1 MKEKCEGERATQ
13 TGEAMALSRAAA
25 AAAPGAGAPPRDPD
39 NVNGNSSRDFQ
50 LQTSRGGPRLITISR
65 TDHGFGF
72 TLRHFIVYPPELSE
86 LLADHGGP
94 AASSLSS
101 LEPLDTIFV
110 KNVKPGSAAH
120 LAGLRTGDRVVSVN
134 GESVA
139 TQSYQQVVSTIQ
151 RSPPVLQLMVVPREE
166 DLLQQVFGET
176 AHNPES
182 NLDVR
187 MPTPSPGHIPPQQ
200 PNRQHLPPTNFSHSP
215 LGIPQYPQ
223 NLSPSAWSSQSSL
236 SSHISNMSTGPHPPP
251 VMVVH
256 PPFHQRPHQASV
268 IPPPHGAHIPI
279 HPHHQQ
285 TATRQ
290 NQANVQYRQG
300 PRKHSL
306 ASAGDAKKS
315 TVGSVNRKQSLP
327 MVVDRKQAVYTIQNT
342 ISGVPHHVPSPPG
355 NQSSLPAS
363 TNATGTA
370 PQVAT
375 SEHASASV
383 FGVYEPILDRAVGR
397 GSFRDSRRLERDPDG
412 RIYEVVQTRVV
423 ESKFNTG
430 DSDKKE
436 SGRQNKGHHSN
447 QGTHIGRKTS
457 VGDSDVKRVR
467 VQSLS
472 PPRLKIDQVHAR
484 SASVNTRSE
493 ALNNNG
499 VNEGS
504 IHGSHQSLNSTKSE
518 GKNTNRQNSHSRK
531 SYSEPISSNKENYM
545 TDDKSTQEV
554 IERIKKDTERKEE
567 FLRRPNQP
575 IWLPASK
582 SPVIHSDYHVNPQ
595 KFQRPIW
602 PPPGAQ
608 TPPSP
613 GAITKALT
621 FIVAPKQDH
630 SHLRR
635 VKSEIEQ
642 RQNSTDSISSMRG
655 SSVPAGSNLSESSIA
670 GQEMDG
676 TPEAEQSLPVAQGA
690 SGALPRSLVVN
701 AVPKPYVGSAS
712 EANPANLR
720 FGKSFTTTLS
730 RIQENIPIPE
740 YGSSS
745 SLTSQG
751 QTSSKQGDTSQGVTP
766 GGTPSGSQTSL
777 NSASLRSIPLAWVG
791 DNERIKQLQ
800 IVSRRAKQFESSQLE
815 KEASAKSAFH
825 RFELSRLSQR
835 SKIPNVAQRK
845 QEFETKDQLPPEEGV
860 KTATVSEA
868 GVVRRVAIN
877 RTIPVGGPHIHCE
890 PPPLYGSS
898 HRPQSDPD
906 VLERERSNSVCSQVS
921 MTSLLSTQS
930 MDETGSSRQKAVARQ
945 NSYLSA
951 LRSPLHDGELAKKP
965 GDPKPPSSSPITETS
980 TPSFPQPAT
989 TTTPTGGH
997 ALRPKR
1003 PTFLPIKNH
1012 ARPALSSNDKQS
1024 PSRVGKGLEER
1035 THESLS
1041 LYASTNQK
1049 AHPSSALNSLPNSMY
1064 QFPAVA
1070 ASSSQAHTPG
1080 AGGGT
1085 GVPGGALVTSAST
1098 PTAATTSAP
1107 TTTTTASASAPEASS
1122 ATTVARRNKAVY
1134 EDEGERLVRRVSYLK
1149 ATSGDRMYSDSE
1161 LDSDTDDKSGSR
1173 SEGLEGVVADGGVVS
1188 RVGTPVTPGGPLC
1201 VGDLPS
1207 PASLQSAILRQGS
1220 LHVKLTMVDGKR
1232 AGDRS
1237 WKTVWAVVQGHALIF
1252 YKDRQHALQTPLG
1265 VEDQISL
1272 RGAEVEVASDYT
1284 KRRNVLRLATPG
1296 GSQLLLQ
1303 ADTPPEMLAWLST
1316 LQNNCAIQEG
1326 EACSKTPMNNNNVSP
1341 QTSNKAMRK
1350 LTSSLRTRSPTGQSP
1365 STKTRKPS
1373 SVESNSSPKS
1383 KTWRGNLVR
1392 PFMKKI
1398 QGGSPA
1404 ITPTTPQPEGATIG
1418 VCLEDCPQS
1427 DENEFVPLLV
1437 ALCVSVVETRGL
1449 QTQGIYRIPG
1459 NKAAVTHLTEMI
1471 NKGPKAIDYS
1481 DPRWSDVNVISS
1493 MLKQFFQK
1501 LPDPL
1506 FTCDLYPLF
1515 IEASKIED
1523 PNQRL
1528 MELRRLVQELPDHHY
1543 ETLRFLMLHLSHI
1556 VSNSESNKMDVRN
1569 LAIVFGPT
1577 LVRSGD
1583 DNMITMV
1590 TDMSHQCKIVE
1601 TLIGQAAWFFNE
1613 DDGEEVIPPSLSP
1626 SVLQSSASD
1635 SLSPTMEP
1643 ETPSSQA
1650 LLLHNIQKVEGAKGD
1665 LKKDIV
1671 SSIISAANR
1680 KVHKVKYKKPVDD
1693 KPVDDIK
1700 YSDKEGGFEERDID
1714 KEAELRKQRLL
1725 AKQIESMV
1733 ELPDPKPMSERKIS
1747 NMSLMSVHGHPSS
1760 MSSLTQSSERTSASE
1775 QGKHSLPEQDG
1786 RLFCVI
1792 KKDALSSSTPPPPGS
1807 SSVIAPS
1814 CQQSSQLTTPETSS
1828 LFGDEVAIRS
1838 YAGLSASTQERIRRF
1853 EMETRAM
1860 LHRDLTKHRR
1870 ETERRDVERRR
1881 LEELWQRAKQD
1892 MESEDILDQLADN
1905 PTEVVRKISD
1915 YSWRLQGLSESMG
1928 GDQGSLT
1935 SQSSSTSSQ
1944 TGLISAALSH
1954 HPLSNTSLTPTTNAT
1969 TQVPNNDFPQLP
1981 TIQVD
1986 SEPVSGLVCERTN
1999 DAKHGLTPQQSHR
2012 WLEYNAASPHSTL
2025 GSTSSSSSS
2034 GYGSLTR
2041 SSLQHD
2047 ADFLTEKPV
2056 EDSYQNEHYKI
2067 GKKPSSTTQQ
2077 LSPSVPKKKKSS
2089 KGSGFLFGLT
2099 SSSSSPS
2106 LFPSMAEAGTE
2117 LTPTRK
2123 IGQTIIY
2130 PESPRPPPHNSRPSS
2145 QNQSSHI
2152 TAPSS
2157 TLTPQPS
2164 TPILGRQKDSLLHHI
2179 LPSRLYHSPRP
2190 LRRGSSAENVT
2201 QPHANTLSPST
2212 FNTQKVVN
2220 NGTLKRA
2227 RASRDQVIN
2236 GPEMGMPRCG
2246 SLDSL
2251 RDGSHIP
2258 HDDGSDLLSAITATF
2273 EEKMRSLQESPLG
2286 LVTPLSEDATPSPST
2301 SPEAG
2306 QPNDCTTRGKSEC
2319 RLYRDPSLHRRRT
2332 NPRNPSAN
2340 TSTNS
2345 TAVNTTP
2352 TTTIS
2357 QVEDASP
2364 SVKLS
2369 EGSNKLNEDVTREV
2383 KVKRSDS
2390 LTKSEKTENNLKEK
2404 TEKRARELKRTD
2416 TQESLNEKKPKEM
2429 KRSDGQDGLGRS
2441 RDLPRKSESRE
2452 NSIASARRSSDVR
2465 SRRHNV
2471 KELKEKFEQNTD
2483 SQPSSSP
2490 MKPSNSNHYNNI
2502 SSSSNKT
2509 SKSSMRR
2516 SGYRGHIKR
2525 RHTVGGTKDLAK
2537 WAWLHSGEMSRSSP
2551 RSTRLS
2557 AWERLQ
2563 PLVADERL
2571 NTDRSLEAWLA
2582 RERIRTS
2589 SPDLSRPQQ
2598 LVLPCDMD
2606 DKENLHRRLS
2616 VQEAVLNPLY
2626 PVLES
2631 HV

>member
-13 TGEAMALSRAAA
+13 AGEAMALSRAAA
-25 AAAPGAGAPPRDPD
+25 AAASGAGAPPRDPD

-72 TLRHFIVYPPELSE
+72 TLRHFIVYPPELSEGGVTDNRSEE

-200 PNRQHLPPTNFSHSP
+200 SSRQHIPPTNFSHSP

-236 SSHISNMSTGPHPPP
+236 TSHISNMSTGPHPPP

-285 TATRQ
+285 TTTRQ
-290 NQANVQYRQG
+290 NQANVQYRAG

-355 NQSSLPAS
+355 NQSSLPTS

-447 QGTHIGRKTS
+447 QGTHVGRKAS
-457 VGDSDVKRVR
+457 VGDADVKRVR

-472 PPRLKIDQVHAR
+472 PPRLKVDQIHAR
-484 SASVNTRSE
+484 SASVNTRPE

-545 TDDKSTQEV
+545 TDDKTTQEV

-642 RQNSTDSISSMRG
+642 RQNSVDNSSSMRG

-676 TPEAEQSLPVAQGA
+676 TPEDEHSKQNLPVAQGA

-712 EANPANLR
+712 EANPVNLR

-845 QEFETKDQLPPEEGV
+845 QEFETKDQLPPGFDFEFGTHFNNTPRQRKSAELMKGDLVCHEMSPSPPKVFRSLSDGGNVFPVNRRLYSPTAEEGV

-930 MDETGSSRQKAVARQ
+930 MDETGSSRQKTVARQ

-951 LRSPLHDGELAKKP
+951 LRSPLH
-965 GDPKPPSSSPITETS
+965 
-980 TPSFPQPAT
+980 
-989 TTTPTGGH
+989 
-997 ALRPKR
+997 
-1003 PTFLPIKNH
+1003 
-1012 ARPALSSNDKQS
+1012 
-1024 PSRVGKGLEER
+1024 
-1035 THESLS
+1035 
-1041 LYASTNQK
+1041 
-1049 AHPSSALNSLPNSMY
+1049 
-1064 QFPAVA
+1064 VA
-1070 ASSSQAHTPG
+1070 SSQAHTPG

-1085 GVPGGALVTSAST
+1085 GVPGGAMVTSAST

-1107 TTTTTASASAPEASS
+1107 TTTTTASATEASS

-1134 EDEGERLVRRVSYLK
+1134 DEGERLVRRVSYLK

-1173 SEGLEGVVADGGVVS
+1173 GEGLEGVVADGGVVS

-1404 ITPTTPQPEGATIG
+1404 ITPTTPHPEGATIG

-1427 DENEFVPLLV
+1427 EENEFVPLLV

-1601 TLIGQAAWFFNE
+1601 TLIGQAAWFFND

-1969 TQVPNNDFPQLP
+1969 TQV
-1981 TIQVD
+1981 
-1986 SEPVSGLVCERTN
+1986 
-1999 DAKHGLTPQQSHR
+1999 
-2012 WLEYNAASPHSTL
+2012 
-2025 GSTSSSSSS
+2025 
-2034 GYGSLTR
+2034 
-2041 SSLQHD
+2041 
-2047 ADFLTEKPV
+2047 
-2056 EDSYQNEHYKI
+2056 
-2067 GKKPSSTTQQ
+2067 
-2077 LSPSVPKKKKSS
+2077 
-2089 KGSGFLFGLT
+2089 
-2099 SSSSSPS
+2099 
-2106 LFPSMAEAGTE
+2106 
-2117 LTPTRK
+2117 
-2123 IGQTIIY
+2123 
-2130 PESPRPPPHNSRPSS
+2130 
-2145 QNQSSHI
+2145 
-2152 TAPSS
+2152 
-2157 TLTPQPS
+2157 
-2164 TPILGRQKDSLLHHI
+2164 
-2179 LPSRLYHSPRP
+2179 
-2190 LRRGSSAENVT
+2190 
-2201 QPHANTLSPST
+2201 
-2212 FNTQKVVN
+2212 
-2220 NGTLKRA
+2220 
-2227 RASRDQVIN
+2227 IN

-2452 NSIASARRSSDVR
+2452 NSTASARRSSDVR

-2483 SQPSSSP
+2483 SQPSSNP
-2490 MKPSNSNHYNNI
+2490 MKSSNSNHYNNI

>member
-1 MKEKCEGERATQ
+1 
-13 TGEAMALSRAAA
+13 
-25 AAAPGAGAPPRDPD
+25 
-39 NVNGNSSRDFQ
+39 
-50 LQTSRGGPRLITISR
+50 
-65 TDHGFGF
+65 
-72 TLRHFIVYPPELSE
+72 
-86 LLADHGGP
+86 
-94 AASSLSS
+94 
-101 LEPLDTIFV
+101 
-110 KNVKPGSAAH
+110 
-120 LAGLRTGDRVVSVN
+120 
-134 GESVA
+134 
-139 TQSYQQVVSTIQ
+139 
-151 RSPPVLQLMVVPREE
+151 
-166 DLLQQVFGET
+166 
-176 AHNPES
+176 
-182 NLDVR
+182 
-187 MPTPSPGHIPPQQ
+187 
-200 PNRQHLPPTNFSHSP
+200 
-215 LGIPQYPQ
+215 
-223 NLSPSAWSSQSSL
+223 
-236 SSHISNMSTGPHPPP
+236 
-251 VMVVH
+251 
-256 PPFHQRPHQASV
+256 
-268 IPPPHGAHIPI
+268 
-279 HPHHQQ
+279 
-285 TATRQ
+285 
-290 NQANVQYRQG
+290 
-300 PRKHSL
+300 
-306 ASAGDAKKS
+306 
-315 TVGSVNRKQSLP
+315 
-327 MVVDRKQAVYTIQNT
+327 
-342 ISGVPHHVPSPPG
+342 
-355 NQSSLPAS
+355 
-363 TNATGTA
+363 
-370 PQVAT
+370 
-375 SEHASASV
+375 
-383 FGVYEPILDRAVGR
+383 
-397 GSFRDSRRLERDPDG
+397 
-412 RIYEVVQTRVV
+412 
-423 ESKFNTG
+423 
-430 DSDKKE
+430 
-436 SGRQNKGHHSN
+436 
-447 QGTHIGRKTS
+447 
-457 VGDSDVKRVR
+457 
-467 VQSLS
+467 
-472 PPRLKIDQVHAR
+472 
-484 SASVNTRSE
+484 
-493 ALNNNG
+493 
-499 VNEGS
+499 
-504 IHGSHQSLNSTKSE
+504 
-518 GKNTNRQNSHSRK
+518 
-531 SYSEPISSNKENYM
+531 
-545 TDDKSTQEV
+545 
-554 IERIKKDTERKEE
+554 
-567 FLRRPNQP
+567 
-575 IWLPASK
+575 
-582 SPVIHSDYHVNPQ
+582 
-595 KFQRPIW
+595 
-602 PPPGAQ
+602 
-608 TPPSP
+608 
-613 GAITKALT
+613 
-621 FIVAPKQDH
+621 
-630 SHLRR
+630 
-635 VKSEIEQ
+635 
-642 RQNSTDSISSMRG
+642 
-655 SSVPAGSNLSESSIA
+655 
-670 GQEMDG
+670 
-676 TPEAEQSLPVAQGA
+676 
-690 SGALPRSLVVN
+690 
-701 AVPKPYVGSAS
+701 
-712 EANPANLR
+712 
-720 FGKSFTTTLS
+720 
-730 RIQENIPIPE
+730 
-740 YGSSS
+740 
-745 SLTSQG
+745 
-751 QTSSKQGDTSQGVTP
+751 
-766 GGTPSGSQTSL
+766 
-777 NSASLRSIPLAWVG
+777 
-791 DNERIKQLQ
+791 
-800 IVSRRAKQFESSQLE
+800 
-815 KEASAKSAFH
+815 
-825 RFELSRLSQR
+825 
-835 SKIPNVAQRK
+835 
-845 QEFETKDQLPPEEGV
+845 
-860 KTATVSEA
+860 
-868 GVVRRVAIN
+868 
-877 RTIPVGGPHIHCE
+877 
-890 PPPLYGSS
+890 
-898 HRPQSDPD
+898 
-906 VLERERSNSVCSQVS
+906 
-921 MTSLLSTQS
+921 
-930 MDETGSSRQKAVARQ
+930 
-945 NSYLSA
+945 
-951 LRSPLHDGELAKKP
+951 
-965 GDPKPPSSSPITETS
+965 
-980 TPSFPQPAT
+980 
-989 TTTPTGGH
+989 
-997 ALRPKR
+997 
-1003 PTFLPIKNH
+1003 
-1012 ARPALSSNDKQS
+1012 
-1024 PSRVGKGLEER
+1024 
-1035 THESLS
+1035 
-1041 LYASTNQK
+1041 
-1049 AHPSSALNSLPNSMY
+1049 
-1064 QFPAVA
+1064 
-1070 ASSSQAHTPG
+1070 
-1080 AGGGT
+1080 
-1085 GVPGGALVTSAST
+1085 
-1098 PTAATTSAP
+1098 
-1107 TTTTTASASAPEASS
+1107 
-1122 ATTVARRNKAVY
+1122 
-1134 EDEGERLVRRVSYLK
+1134 
-1149 ATSGDRMYSDSE
+1149 MYSDSE

-1173 SEGLEGVVADGGVVS
+1173 GEGLEGVAADGGVVS

-1237 WKTVWAVVQGHALIF
+1237 WKTVWAAVQGRALIF

-1265 VEDQISL
+1265 VEEQISL

-1326 EACSKTPMNNNNVSP
+1326 EACSKAPMNNNNVSP

-1404 ITPTTPQPEGATIG
+1404 ITPTTPHPEGATIG

-1427 DENEFVPLLV
+1427 NENEFVPLLV

-1528 MELRRLVQELPDHHY
+1528 MELKRLVQELPDHHY

-1601 TLIGQAAWFFNE
+1601 TLIGQATWFFNE
-1613 DDGEEVIPPSLSP
+1613 DDGEEITPPSLSP

-1760 MSSLTQSSERTSASE
+1760 MSSLTQSSERTSISE

-1792 KKDALSSSTPPPPGS
+1792 KKDALSSGTPPIPGN

-1969 TQVPNNDFPQLP
+1969 TQV
-1981 TIQVD
+1981 
-1986 SEPVSGLVCERTN
+1986 
-1999 DAKHGLTPQQSHR
+1999 
-2012 WLEYNAASPHSTL
+2012 
-2025 GSTSSSSSS
+2025 
-2034 GYGSLTR
+2034 
-2041 SSLQHD
+2041 
-2047 ADFLTEKPV
+2047 
-2056 EDSYQNEHYKI
+2056 
-2067 GKKPSSTTQQ
+2067 
-2077 LSPSVPKKKKSS
+2077 
-2089 KGSGFLFGLT
+2089 
-2099 SSSSSPS
+2099 
-2106 LFPSMAEAGTE
+2106 
-2117 LTPTRK
+2117 
-2123 IGQTIIY
+2123 
-2130 PESPRPPPHNSRPSS
+2130 
-2145 QNQSSHI
+2145 
-2152 TAPSS
+2152 
-2157 TLTPQPS
+2157 
-2164 TPILGRQKDSLLHHI
+2164 
-2179 LPSRLYHSPRP
+2179 
-2190 LRRGSSAENVT
+2190 
-2201 QPHANTLSPST
+2201 
-2212 FNTQKVVN
+2212 
-2220 NGTLKRA
+2220 
-2227 RASRDQVIN
+2227 IN

-2286 LVTPLSEDATPSPST
+2286 LVTPLSEDAAPSPST

-2364 SVKLS
+2364 SVNLS
-2369 EGSNKLNEDVTREV
+2369 EGSNKLNEEVTREV

-2441 RDLPRKSESRE
+2441 RDLPRKSEGRE
-2452 NSIASARRSSDVR
+2452 NSTTSARRSSDVR

-2483 SQPSSSP
+2483 SQPNSSP

>member
-13 TGEAMALSRAAA
+13 AGEAMALSRAAA
-25 AAAPGAGAPPRDPD
+25 AAASGAGAPPRDPD

-72 TLRHFIVYPPELSE
+72 TLRHFIVYPPELSEGGVTDNRSEE

-200 PNRQHLPPTNFSHSP
+200 SSRQHIPPTNFSHSP

-236 SSHISNMSTGPHPPP
+236 TSHISNMSTGPHPPP

-285 TATRQ
+285 TTTRQ
-290 NQANVQYRQG
+290 NQANVQYRAG

-355 NQSSLPAS
+355 NQSSLPTS

-447 QGTHIGRKTS
+447 QGTHVGRKAS
-457 VGDSDVKRVR
+457 VGDADVKRVR

-472 PPRLKIDQVHAR
+472 PPRLKVDQIHAR
-484 SASVNTRSE
+484 SASVNTRPE

-545 TDDKSTQEV
+545 TDDKTTQEV

-642 RQNSTDSISSMRG
+642 RQNSVDNSSSMRG

-676 TPEAEQSLPVAQGA
+676 TPEDEHSKQNLPVAQGA

-712 EANPANLR
+712 EANPVNLR

-845 QEFETKDQLPPEEGV
+845 QEFETKDQLPPGFDFEFGTHFNNTPRQRKSAELMKGDLVCHEMSPSPPKVFRSLSDGGNVFPVNRRLYSPTAEEGV

-930 MDETGSSRQKAVARQ
+930 MDETGSSRQKTVARQ

-951 LRSPLHDGELAKKP
+951 LRSPLH
-965 GDPKPPSSSPITETS
+965 
-980 TPSFPQPAT
+980 
-989 TTTPTGGH
+989 
-997 ALRPKR
+997 
-1003 PTFLPIKNH
+1003 
-1012 ARPALSSNDKQS
+1012 
-1024 PSRVGKGLEER
+1024 
-1035 THESLS
+1035 
-1041 LYASTNQK
+1041 
-1049 AHPSSALNSLPNSMY
+1049 
-1064 QFPAVA
+1064 VA
-1070 ASSSQAHTPG
+1070 SSQAHTPG

-1085 GVPGGALVTSAST
+1085 GVPGGAMVTSAST

-1107 TTTTTASASAPEASS
+1107 TTTTTASATEASS

-1173 SEGLEGVVADGGVVS
+1173 GEGLEGVVADGGVVS

-1404 ITPTTPQPEGATIG
+1404 ITPTTPHPEGATIG

-1427 DENEFVPLLV
+1427 EENEFVPLLV

-1601 TLIGQAAWFFNE
+1601 TLIGQAAWFFND

-1969 TQVPNNDFPQLP
+1969 TQV
-1981 TIQVD
+1981 
-1986 SEPVSGLVCERTN
+1986 
-1999 DAKHGLTPQQSHR
+1999 
-2012 WLEYNAASPHSTL
+2012 
-2025 GSTSSSSSS
+2025 
-2034 GYGSLTR
+2034 
-2041 SSLQHD
+2041 
-2047 ADFLTEKPV
+2047 
-2056 EDSYQNEHYKI
+2056 
-2067 GKKPSSTTQQ
+2067 
-2077 LSPSVPKKKKSS
+2077 
-2089 KGSGFLFGLT
+2089 
-2099 SSSSSPS
+2099 
-2106 LFPSMAEAGTE
+2106 
-2117 LTPTRK
+2117 
-2123 IGQTIIY
+2123 
-2130 PESPRPPPHNSRPSS
+2130 
-2145 QNQSSHI
+2145 
-2152 TAPSS
+2152 
-2157 TLTPQPS
+2157 
-2164 TPILGRQKDSLLHHI
+2164 
-2179 LPSRLYHSPRP
+2179 
-2190 LRRGSSAENVT
+2190 
-2201 QPHANTLSPST
+2201 
-2212 FNTQKVVN
+2212 
-2220 NGTLKRA
+2220 
-2227 RASRDQVIN
+2227 IN

-2452 NSIASARRSSDVR
+2452 NSTASARRSSDVR

-2483 SQPSSSP
+2483 SQPSSNP
-2490 MKPSNSNHYNNI
+2490 MKSSNSNHYNNI

>member
-13 TGEAMALSRAAA
+13 AGEAMALSRAAA
-25 AAAPGAGAPPRDPD
+25 AAASGAGAPPRDPD

-200 PNRQHLPPTNFSHSP
+200 SSRQHIPPTNFSHSP

-236 SSHISNMSTGPHPPP
+236 TSHISNMSTGPHPPP

-285 TATRQ
+285 TTTRQ
-290 NQANVQYRQG
+290 NQANVQYRAG

-355 NQSSLPAS
+355 NQSSLPTS

-447 QGTHIGRKTS
+447 QGTHVGRKAS
-457 VGDSDVKRVR
+457 VGDADVKRVR

-472 PPRLKIDQVHAR
+472 PPRLKVDQIHAR
-484 SASVNTRSE
+484 SASVNTRPE

-545 TDDKSTQEV
+545 TDDKTTQEV

-642 RQNSTDSISSMRG
+642 RQNSIDNSSSMRG

-676 TPEAEQSLPVAQGA
+676 TPEDEHSKQNLPVAQGA

-845 QEFETKDQLPPEEGV
+845 QEFETKDQLPPGFDFEFGTHFNNTPRQRKSAELMKGDLVCHEMSPSPPKVFRSLSDGGNVFPVNRRLYSPTAEEGV

-930 MDETGSSRQKAVARQ
+930 MDETGSSRQKTVARQ

-1012 ARPALSSNDKQS
+1012 ARPALSSNDKPS
-1024 PSRVGKGLEER
+1024 PSRVGRGLEER

-1049 AHPSSALNSLPNSMY
+1049 AHPSSALSSLPNSMY

-1070 ASSSQAHTPG
+1070 SSQAHTPG

-1085 GVPGGALVTSAST
+1085 GVPGGAMVTSAST

-1107 TTTTTASASAPEASS
+1107 TTTTTASATEASS

-1134 EDEGERLVRRVSYLK
+1134 DEGERLVRRVSYLK

-1173 SEGLEGVVADGGVVS
+1173 GEGLEGVVADGGVVS

-1404 ITPTTPQPEGATIG
+1404 ITPTTPHPEGATIG

-1427 DENEFVPLLV
+1427 EENEFVPLLV

-1601 TLIGQAAWFFNE
+1601 TLIGQAAWFFND

-1969 TQVPNNDFPQLP
+1969 TQV
-1981 TIQVD
+1981 
-1986 SEPVSGLVCERTN
+1986 
-1999 DAKHGLTPQQSHR
+1999 
-2012 WLEYNAASPHSTL
+2012 
-2025 GSTSSSSSS
+2025 
-2034 GYGSLTR
+2034 
-2041 SSLQHD
+2041 
-2047 ADFLTEKPV
+2047 
-2056 EDSYQNEHYKI
+2056 
-2067 GKKPSSTTQQ
+2067 
-2077 LSPSVPKKKKSS
+2077 
-2089 KGSGFLFGLT
+2089 
-2099 SSSSSPS
+2099 
-2106 LFPSMAEAGTE
+2106 
-2117 LTPTRK
+2117 
-2123 IGQTIIY
+2123 
-2130 PESPRPPPHNSRPSS
+2130 
-2145 QNQSSHI
+2145 
-2152 TAPSS
+2152 
-2157 TLTPQPS
+2157 
-2164 TPILGRQKDSLLHHI
+2164 
-2179 LPSRLYHSPRP
+2179 
-2190 LRRGSSAENVT
+2190 
-2201 QPHANTLSPST
+2201 
-2212 FNTQKVVN
+2212 
-2220 NGTLKRA
+2220 
-2227 RASRDQVIN
+2227 IN

-2452 NSIASARRSSDVR
+2452 NSTASARRSSDVR

-2483 SQPSSSP
+2483 SQPSSNP
-2490 MKPSNSNHYNNI
+2490 MKSSNSNHYNNI

>member
-13 TGEAMALSRAAA
+13 AGEAMALSRAAA
-25 AAAPGAGAPPRDPD
+25 AAASGAGAPPRDPD

-200 PNRQHLPPTNFSHSP
+200 SSRQHIPPTNFSHSP

-236 SSHISNMSTGPHPPP
+236 TSHISNMSTGPHPPP

-285 TATRQ
+285 TTTRQ
-290 NQANVQYRQG
+290 NQANVQYRAG

-355 NQSSLPAS
+355 NQSSLPTS

-447 QGTHIGRKTS
+447 QGTHVGRKAS
-457 VGDSDVKRVR
+457 VGDADVKRVR

-472 PPRLKIDQVHAR
+472 PPRLKVDQIHAR
-484 SASVNTRSE
+484 SASVNTRPE

-545 TDDKSTQEV
+545 TDDKTTQEV

-642 RQNSTDSISSMRG
+642 RQNSIDNSSSMRG

-676 TPEAEQSLPVAQGA
+676 TPEDEHSKQNLPVAQGA

-845 QEFETKDQLPPEEGV
+845 QEFETKDQLPPGFDFEFGTHFNNTPRQRKSAELMKGDLVCHEMSPSPPKVFRSLSDGGNVFPVNRRLYSPTAEEGV

-930 MDETGSSRQKAVARQ
+930 MDETGSSRQKTVARQ

-951 LRSPLHDGELAKKP
+951 LRSPLH
-965 GDPKPPSSSPITETS
+965 
-980 TPSFPQPAT
+980 
-989 TTTPTGGH
+989 
-997 ALRPKR
+997 
-1003 PTFLPIKNH
+1003 
-1012 ARPALSSNDKQS
+1012 
-1024 PSRVGKGLEER
+1024 
-1035 THESLS
+1035 
-1041 LYASTNQK
+1041 
-1049 AHPSSALNSLPNSMY
+1049 
-1064 QFPAVA
+1064 VA
-1070 ASSSQAHTPG
+1070 SSQAHTPG

-1085 GVPGGALVTSAST
+1085 GVPGGAMVTSAST

-1107 TTTTTASASAPEASS
+1107 TTTTTASATEASS

-1173 SEGLEGVVADGGVVS
+1173 GEGLEGVVADGGVVS

-1404 ITPTTPQPEGATIG
+1404 ITPTTPHPEGATIG

-1427 DENEFVPLLV
+1427 EENEFVPLLV

-1601 TLIGQAAWFFNE
+1601 TLIGQAAWFFND

-1969 TQVPNNDFPQLP
+1969 TQV
-1981 TIQVD
+1981 
-1986 SEPVSGLVCERTN
+1986 
-1999 DAKHGLTPQQSHR
+1999 
-2012 WLEYNAASPHSTL
+2012 
-2025 GSTSSSSSS
+2025 
-2034 GYGSLTR
+2034 
-2041 SSLQHD
+2041 
-2047 ADFLTEKPV
+2047 
-2056 EDSYQNEHYKI
+2056 
-2067 GKKPSSTTQQ
+2067 
-2077 LSPSVPKKKKSS
+2077 
-2089 KGSGFLFGLT
+2089 
-2099 SSSSSPS
+2099 
-2106 LFPSMAEAGTE
+2106 
-2117 LTPTRK
+2117 
-2123 IGQTIIY
+2123 
-2130 PESPRPPPHNSRPSS
+2130 
-2145 QNQSSHI
+2145 
-2152 TAPSS
+2152 
-2157 TLTPQPS
+2157 
-2164 TPILGRQKDSLLHHI
+2164 
-2179 LPSRLYHSPRP
+2179 
-2190 LRRGSSAENVT
+2190 
-2201 QPHANTLSPST
+2201 
-2212 FNTQKVVN
+2212 
-2220 NGTLKRA
+2220 
-2227 RASRDQVIN
+2227 IN

-2452 NSIASARRSSDVR
+2452 NSTASARRSSDVR

-2483 SQPSSSP
+2483 SQPSSNP
-2490 MKPSNSNHYNNI
+2490 MKSSNSNHYNNI

>member
-13 TGEAMALSRAAA
+13 AGEAMALSRAAA
-25 AAAPGAGAPPRDPD
+25 AAASGAGAPPRDPD

-200 PNRQHLPPTNFSHSP
+200 SSRQHIPPTNFSHSP

-236 SSHISNMSTGPHPPP
+236 TSHISNMSTGPHPPP

-285 TATRQ
+285 TTTRQ
-290 NQANVQYRQG
+290 NQANVQYRAG

-355 NQSSLPAS
+355 NQSSLPTS

-447 QGTHIGRKTS
+447 QGTHVGRKAS
-457 VGDSDVKRVR
+457 VGDADVKRVR

-472 PPRLKIDQVHAR
+472 PPRLKVDQIHAR
-484 SASVNTRSE
+484 SASVNTRPE

-545 TDDKSTQEV
+545 TDDKTTQEV

-642 RQNSTDSISSMRG
+642 RQNSIDNSSSMRG

-676 TPEAEQSLPVAQGA
+676 TPEDEHSKQNLPVAQGA

-751 QTSSKQGDTSQGVTP
+751 FDFEFGTHFNNTP
-766 GGTPSGSQTSL
+766 RQ
-777 NSASLRSIPLAWVG
+777 R
-791 DNERIKQLQ
+791 
-800 IVSRRAKQFESSQLE
+800 
-815 KEASAKSAFH
+815 KSA
-825 RFELSRLSQR
+825 ELMKGDLVCHEMSPSPPKVFRSLSDGGNVFPVNRRLYS
-835 SKIPNVAQRK
+835 PTA
-845 QEFETKDQLPPEEGV
+845 EEGV

-930 MDETGSSRQKAVARQ
+930 MDETGSSRQKTVARQ

-1012 ARPALSSNDKQS
+1012 ARPALSSNDKPS
-1024 PSRVGKGLEER
+1024 PSRVGRGLEER

-1049 AHPSSALNSLPNSMY
+1049 AHPSSALSSLPNSMY

-1070 ASSSQAHTPG
+1070 SSQAHTPG

-1085 GVPGGALVTSAST
+1085 GVPGGAMVTSAST

-1107 TTTTTASASAPEASS
+1107 TTTTTASATEASS

-1173 SEGLEGVVADGGVVS
+1173 GEGLEGVVADGGVVS

-1404 ITPTTPQPEGATIG
+1404 ITPTTPHPEGATIG

-1427 DENEFVPLLV
+1427 EENEFVPLLV

-1601 TLIGQAAWFFNE
+1601 TLIGQAAWFFND

-1969 TQVPNNDFPQLP
+1969 TQV
-1981 TIQVD
+1981 
-1986 SEPVSGLVCERTN
+1986 
-1999 DAKHGLTPQQSHR
+1999 
-2012 WLEYNAASPHSTL
+2012 
-2025 GSTSSSSSS
+2025 
-2034 GYGSLTR
+2034 
-2041 SSLQHD
+2041 
-2047 ADFLTEKPV
+2047 
-2056 EDSYQNEHYKI
+2056 
-2067 GKKPSSTTQQ
+2067 
-2077 LSPSVPKKKKSS
+2077 
-2089 KGSGFLFGLT
+2089 
-2099 SSSSSPS
+2099 
-2106 LFPSMAEAGTE
+2106 
-2117 LTPTRK
+2117 
-2123 IGQTIIY
+2123 
-2130 PESPRPPPHNSRPSS
+2130 
-2145 QNQSSHI
+2145 
-2152 TAPSS
+2152 
-2157 TLTPQPS
+2157 
-2164 TPILGRQKDSLLHHI
+2164 
-2179 LPSRLYHSPRP
+2179 
-2190 LRRGSSAENVT
+2190 
-2201 QPHANTLSPST
+2201 
-2212 FNTQKVVN
+2212 
-2220 NGTLKRA
+2220 
-2227 RASRDQVIN
+2227 IN

-2452 NSIASARRSSDVR
+2452 NSTASARRSSDVR

-2483 SQPSSSP
+2483 SQPSSNP
-2490 MKPSNSNHYNNI
+2490 MKSSNSNHYNNI

>member
-25 AAAPGAGAPPRDPD
+25 AVAPGAGAPPRDPD

-101 LEPLDTIFV
+101 LDPLDTIFV

-504 IHGSHQSLNSTKSE
+504 IHGSHQSLNSTQSE

-582 SPVIHSDYHVNPQ
+582 SPLIHSDYHVNPQ

-642 RQNSTDSISSMRG
+642 RQNSTDSSSSMRG

-670 GQEMDG
+670 GLEMDG
-676 TPEAEQSLPVAQGA
+676 TPEAEHSKQNLPVAQGA

-845 QEFETKDQLPPEEGV
+845 QEFETKDQLPPGFDFEFGTHFNNTPRQRKSAELMKGDLVCHEMSPSPPKVFRSLSDGGNVFPVNRRLYSPTAEEGV
-860 KTATVSEA
+860 KIATVSEA

-921 MTSLLSTQS
+921 MASLLSTQS
-930 MDETGSSRQKAVARQ
+930 MDETGSGRQKTVARQ

-951 LRSPLHDGELAKKP
+951 LRSPLH
-965 GDPKPPSSSPITETS
+965 
-980 TPSFPQPAT
+980 
-989 TTTPTGGH
+989 
-997 ALRPKR
+997 
-1003 PTFLPIKNH
+1003 
-1012 ARPALSSNDKQS
+1012 
-1024 PSRVGKGLEER
+1024 
-1035 THESLS
+1035 
-1041 LYASTNQK
+1041 
-1049 AHPSSALNSLPNSMY
+1049 
-1064 QFPAVA
+1064 VA
-1070 ASSSQAHTPG
+1070 ASSSQAHTPV

-1085 GVPGGALVTSAST
+1085 GVPGGALVTPAST
-1098 PTAATTSAP
+1098 PTVATPSAP
-1107 TTTTTASASAPEASS
+1107 STTTTASASAPEASS

-1173 SEGLEGVVADGGVVS
+1173 GEGLEGVVADGGVVS

-1252 YKDRQHALQTPLG
+1252 YKDRQHALQVT
-1265 VEDQISL
+1265 
-1272 RGAEVEVASDYT
+1272 Y
-1284 KRRNVLRLATPG
+1284 
-1296 GSQLLLQ
+1296 
-1303 ADTPPEMLAWLST
+1303 
-1316 LQNNCAIQEG
+1316 
-1326 EACSKTPMNNNNVSP
+1326 KTPFKVLFFPNLFCITNPSP
-1341 QTSNKAMRK
+1341 II
-1350 LTSSLRTRSPTGQSP
+1350 SPIWSCP
-1365 STKTRKPS
+1365 FPS
-1373 SVESNSSPKS
+1373 SAF
-1383 KTWRGNLVR
+1383 T
-1392 PFMKKI
+1392 
-1398 QGGSPA
+1398 
-1404 ITPTTPQPEGATIG
+1404 
-1418 VCLEDCPQS
+1418 ED
-1427 DENEFVPLLV
+1427 
-1437 ALCVSVVETRGL
+1437 
-1449 QTQGIYRIPG
+1449 Y
-1459 NKAAVTHLTEMI
+1459 
-1471 NKGPKAIDYS
+1471 
-1481 DPRWSDVNVISS
+1481 
-1493 MLKQFFQK
+1493 
-1501 LPDPL
+1501 
-1506 FTCDLYPLF
+1506 
-1515 IEASKIED
+1515 
-1523 PNQRL
+1523 
-1528 MELRRLVQELPDHHY
+1528 
-1543 ETLRFLMLHLSHI
+1543 
-1556 VSNSESNKMDVRN
+1556 
-1569 LAIVFGPT
+1569 
-1577 LVRSGD
+1577 
-1583 DNMITMV
+1583 
-1590 TDMSHQCKIVE
+1590 
-1601 TLIGQAAWFFNE
+1601 
-1613 DDGEEVIPPSLSP
+1613 
-1626 SVLQSSASD
+1626 
-1635 SLSPTMEP
+1635 
-1643 ETPSSQA
+1643 
-1650 LLLHNIQKVEGAKGD
+1650 
-1665 LKKDIV
+1665 
-1671 SSIISAANR
+1671 
-1680 KVHKVKYKKPVDD
+1680 
-1693 KPVDDIK
+1693 
-1700 YSDKEGGFEERDID
+1700 
-1714 KEAELRKQRLL
+1714 
-1725 AKQIESMV
+1725 
-1733 ELPDPKPMSERKIS
+1733 
-1747 NMSLMSVHGHPSS
+1747 
-1760 MSSLTQSSERTSASE
+1760 
-1775 QGKHSLPEQDG
+1775 
-1786 RLFCVI
+1786 FC
-1792 KKDALSSSTPPPPGS
+1792 G
-1807 SSVIAPS
+1807 
-1814 CQQSSQLTTPETSS
+1814 
-1828 LFGDEVAIRS
+1828 
-1838 YAGLSASTQERIRRF
+1838 
-1853 EMETRAM
+1853 
-1860 LHRDLTKHRR
+1860 
-1870 ETERRDVERRR
+1870 
-1881 LEELWQRAKQD
+1881 
-1892 MESEDILDQLADN
+1892 
-1905 PTEVVRKISD
+1905 
-1915 YSWRLQGLSESMG
+1915 
-1928 GDQGSLT
+1928 
-1935 SQSSSTSSQ
+1935 
-1944 TGLISAALSH
+1944 SH
-1954 HPLSNTSLTPTTNAT
+1954 HRPGRPTS
-1969 TQVPNNDFPQLP
+1969 
-1981 TIQVD
+1981 
-1986 SEPVSGLVCERTN
+1986 
-1999 DAKHGLTPQQSHR
+1999 
-2012 WLEYNAASPHSTL
+2012 
-2025 GSTSSSSSS
+2025 
-2034 GYGSLTR
+2034 
-2041 SSLQHD
+2041 
-2047 ADFLTEKPV
+2047 
-2056 EDSYQNEHYKI
+2056 
-2067 GKKPSSTTQQ
+2067 
-2077 LSPSVPKKKKSS
+2077 
-2089 KGSGFLFGLT
+2089 
-2099 SSSSSPS
+2099 
-2106 LFPSMAEAGTE
+2106 
-2117 LTPTRK
+2117 
-2123 IGQTIIY
+2123 
-2130 PESPRPPPHNSRPSS
+2130 
-2145 QNQSSHI
+2145 
-2152 TAPSS
+2152 
-2157 TLTPQPS
+2157 
-2164 TPILGRQKDSLLHHI
+2164 
-2179 LPSRLYHSPRP
+2179 
-2190 LRRGSSAENVT
+2190 
-2201 QPHANTLSPST
+2201 
-2212 FNTQKVVN
+2212 
-2220 NGTLKRA
+2220 
-2227 RASRDQVIN
+2227 
-2236 GPEMGMPRCG
+2236 
-2246 SLDSL
+2246 
-2251 RDGSHIP
+2251 
-2258 HDDGSDLLSAITATF
+2258 
-2273 EEKMRSLQESPLG
+2273 
-2286 LVTPLSEDATPSPST
+2286 
-2301 SPEAG
+2301 
-2306 QPNDCTTRGKSEC
+2306 
-2319 RLYRDPSLHRRRT
+2319 
-2332 NPRNPSAN
+2332 
-2340 TSTNS
+2340 
-2345 TAVNTTP
+2345 
-2352 TTTIS
+2352 
-2357 QVEDASP
+2357 
-2364 SVKLS
+2364 
-2369 EGSNKLNEDVTREV
+2369 
-2383 KVKRSDS
+2383 
-2390 LTKSEKTENNLKEK
+2390 
-2404 TEKRARELKRTD
+2404 
-2416 TQESLNEKKPKEM
+2416 
-2429 KRSDGQDGLGRS
+2429 
-2441 RDLPRKSESRE
+2441 
-2452 NSIASARRSSDVR
+2452 
-2465 SRRHNV
+2465 
-2471 KELKEKFEQNTD
+2471 
-2483 SQPSSSP
+2483 
-2490 MKPSNSNHYNNI
+2490 
-2502 SSSSNKT
+2502 
-2509 SKSSMRR
+2509 
-2516 SGYRGHIKR
+2516 
-2525 RHTVGGTKDLAK
+2525 
-2537 WAWLHSGEMSRSSP
+2537 
-2551 RSTRLS
+2551 
-2557 AWERLQ
+2557 
-2563 PLVADERL
+2563 
-2571 NTDRSLEAWLA
+2571 
-2582 RERIRTS
+2582 
-2589 SPDLSRPQQ
+2589 
-2598 LVLPCDMD
+2598 
-2606 DKENLHRRLS
+2606 
-2616 VQEAVLNPLY
+2616 
-2626 PVLES
+2626 
-2631 HV
+2631 

>member
-13 TGEAMALSRAAA
+13 AGETMALSRAAA

-86 LLADHGGP
+86 LLADHGGS

-200 PNRQHLPPTNFSHSP
+200 PNRQHLPPSNFSHSP

-342 ISGVPHHVPSPPG
+342 IPGVPHHVPSPPG

-472 PPRLKIDQVHAR
+472 PPRLKVDQVHAR

-518 GKNTNRQNSHSRK
+518 GKNTNRQNTHSRK

-642 RQNSTDSISSMRG
+642 RQNSIDNSSSMRG
-655 SSVPAGSNLSESSIA
+655 SSVPAGSNMSESSIA

-676 TPEAEQSLPVAQGA
+676 TPEAEHTKQNLPVAQGA

-845 QEFETKDQLPPEEGV
+845 QEFETKDQLPPGFDFEFGTHFNNTPRQRKSAELMKGDLVCHEMSPSPPKVFRSLSDGGNVFPVNRRLYSPTAEEGV

-930 MDETGSSRQKAVARQ
+930 MDETGSSRQKTVARQ

-1098 PTAATTSAP
+1098 PTVATTSAP
-1107 TTTTTASASAPEASS
+1107 TTTTTASASAPETSS

-1173 SEGLEGVVADGGVVS
+1173 GEGLEGVVADGGVVS

-1427 DENEFVPLLV
+1427 EENEFVPLLV

-1626 SVLQSSASD
+1626 SVLQSSTSD

-1969 TQVPNNDFPQLP
+1969 TQV
-1981 TIQVD
+1981 
-1986 SEPVSGLVCERTN
+1986 
-1999 DAKHGLTPQQSHR
+1999 
-2012 WLEYNAASPHSTL
+2012 
-2025 GSTSSSSSS
+2025 
-2034 GYGSLTR
+2034 
-2041 SSLQHD
+2041 
-2047 ADFLTEKPV
+2047 
-2056 EDSYQNEHYKI
+2056 
-2067 GKKPSSTTQQ
+2067 
-2077 LSPSVPKKKKSS
+2077 
-2089 KGSGFLFGLT
+2089 
-2099 SSSSSPS
+2099 
-2106 LFPSMAEAGTE
+2106 
-2117 LTPTRK
+2117 
-2123 IGQTIIY
+2123 
-2130 PESPRPPPHNSRPSS
+2130 
-2145 QNQSSHI
+2145 
-2152 TAPSS
+2152 
-2157 TLTPQPS
+2157 
-2164 TPILGRQKDSLLHHI
+2164 
-2179 LPSRLYHSPRP
+2179 
-2190 LRRGSSAENVT
+2190 
-2201 QPHANTLSPST
+2201 
-2212 FNTQKVVN
+2212 
-2220 NGTLKRA
+2220 
-2227 RASRDQVIN
+2227 IN

-2286 LVTPLSEDATPSPST
+2286 LVTPLPEDATPSPST

-2441 RDLPRKSESRE
+2441 RDLPRKSEARE
-2452 NSIASARRSSDVR
+2452 NSISSARKSSDVR

-2483 SQPSSSP
+2483 SHQ
-2490 MKPSNSNHYNNI
+2490 
-2502 SSSSNKT
+2502 
-2509 SKSSMRR
+2509 
-2516 SGYRGHIKR
+2516 
-2525 RHTVGGTKDLAK
+2525 
-2537 WAWLHSGEMSRSSP
+2537 
-2551 RSTRLS
+2551 
-2557 AWERLQ
+2557 
-2563 PLVADERL
+2563 VAV
-2571 NTDRSLEAWLA
+2571 
-2582 RERIRTS
+2582 
-2589 SPDLSRPQQ
+2589 P
-2598 LVLPCDMD
+2598 
-2606 DKENLHRRLS
+2606 
-2616 VQEAVLNPLY
+2616 
-2626 PVLES
+2626 
-2631 HV
+2631 